1 MNKTEARDRDNLGK
15 VASVCLSLACLAL
28 PQLTVAMECELE
40 PSQQDMLD
48 RVNEARSEARQCGED
63 THEAAAPLAWSC
75 QLAEAALGHSREMA
89 EEEFFGHAGMDEQG
103 VASRVSDAGYE
114 WMAVGENIAAGQ
126 RDVDSVMEGWLD
138 SSGHCANIMNQDFTE
153 MGSAAYEAPESPY
166 SPFWTQV
173 FAQPR

>member
-1 MNKTEARDRDNLGK
+1 MDYRGK
-15 VASVCLSLACLAL
+15 LASACLLLAYL
-28 PQLTVAMECELE
+28 AQPQMAHATECELE
-40 PSQQDMLD
+40 PSQQEMLD
-48 RVNEARSEARQCGED
+48 RVNEARSEARQCGDD
-63 THEAAAPLAWSC
+63 THEAVAPLAWSC
-75 QLAEAALGHSREMA
+75 QLAEAALRHSREMA

-103 VASRVSDAGYE
+103 VASRVSDAGYA

-126 RDVDSVMEGWLD
+126 QDVDSVMDGWLE
-138 SSGHCANIMNQDFTE
+138 SPGHCANIMNEDFTE